1 MKADILHSDKFIVTF
16 LEVFNDQHLAIVPQ
30 ITGGRASFCVFG
42 QERLEG
48 LELLYKLHTPTTIPN
63 RLENMNLLG
72 FHHISGITA
81 NIAQN
86 HAFYTKTLGMR
97 LVKRTV
103 NQDDTSAYHL
113 FYADQNGS
121 PGSDV
126 TFFDWA
132 NAAPERHGNHSISRT
147 GLRVGS
153 ENSLEWWY
161 NRLKQAGLEPSKP
174 TLRHNRLT
182 LDVSDAEGQ
191 RLALLADPSPDN
203 FKPWDRHLPAE
214 HAIRGLGAVLLTVPQ
229 LRPTAE
235 VLTKVMNMQQIG
247 EYESPYSHK
256 HGVAVFQMASGGT
269 SDQMASGGTSDQM
282 VSGGAA
288 TELHLEVRPD
298 LHPARPGAGGM
309 HHVAFRVPDAP
320 AHAAWLERLDQFGL
334 RHSGLV
340 DRYYFKAGYFREPN
354 GILFE
359 LSTDDPGFA
368 ADEPQDHLGEHLALP
383 PFLEGKRT
391 SIEARLKPLEF

>member
-1 MKADILHSDKFIVTF
+1 V
-16 LEVFNDQHLAIVPQ
+16 
-30 ITGGRASFCVFG
+30 
-42 QERLEG
+42 
-48 LELLYKLHTPTTIPN
+48 LHTLHIFPEIGI
-63 RLENMNLLG
+63 RLLDMNLLG
-72 FHHISGITA
+72 FHHISGITGK
-81 NIAQN
+81 ISQN

-132 NAAPERHGNHSISRT
+132 NAAPERYGNHSISRT

-153 ENSLEWWY
+153 AASVEWWFE
-161 NRLKQAGLEPSKP
+161 RLQKAGLELSKP
-174 TLRHNRLT
+174 ELRHNRLSI
-182 LDVSDAEGQ
+182 DVSDAEGQ
-191 RLALLADPSPDN
+191 RLSIFADPSTDN
-203 FKPWDRHLPAE
+203 IVPWDKHVPAE
-214 HAIRGLGAVLLTVPQ
+214 HAIRGLGAVMLTIPQ

-235 VLTKVMNMQQIG
+235 VLTQVLNMQQIG
-247 EYESPYSHK
+247 EYQSPYSQQH
-256 HGVAVFQMASGGT
+256 HVAVFSMTQ
-269 SDQMASGGTSDQM
+269 
-282 VSGGAA
+282 GGAA

-309 HHVAFRVPDAP
+309 HHVAFRVPDAA
-320 AHAAWLERLDQFGL
+320 AHAAWLERLSQFGL

-368 ADEPQDHLGEHLALP
+368 SDEPHEHLGERLALP
-383 PFLEGKRT
+383 PFLEGRREA
-391 SIEARLKPLEF
+391 IEARLKPLEF